1 MPTIYGVRAT
11 TPTMSANEEAI
22 RDYYEY
28 VDSEAHEE
36 LFELFAEDVVYHRPG
51 QDPIEG
57 MDDFEEFYREV
68 RAIERGTH
76 AVLDLTIE
84 DDTIA
89 VQGRFTGVLEGQQV
103 DFGFADVHRFDDEG
117 LIEERWTYTD
127 TGRV

>member
-1 MPTIYGVRAT
+1 
-11 TPTMSANEEAI
+11 MSANEEAI

-51 QDPIEG
+51 QEPIEG
-57 MDDFEEFYREV
+57 MADFEEFYREI

-76 AVLDLTIE
+76 TVLDLTID

-103 DFGFADVHRFDDEG
+103 DFGVADVHRFNDEG
-117 LIEERWTYTD
+117 RIAERWTYTD